1 MAIAITSIGVK
12 VSYAFEAT
20 AGTRPTSGYALI
32 PQVKEIP
39 EMNPQPEALDTT
51 SFDNL
56 EYTTSVPGLKDIG
69 GDLAFTANFTQS
81 LYDLWED
88 GSTGVMKLWD
98 TAKAAGKAMYL
109 CIDIPGLN
117 ESCYISVIPS
127 NIGLPA
133 TSVNSVME
141 VTLHFTP
148 VGEPVW
154 AADPTYAS

>member
-12 VSYAFEAT
+12 VSYAFESV
-20 AGTRPTSGYALI
+20 AGTMPTSGYALI

-39 EMNPQPEALDTT
+39 EMNPQPEPLDTT

-69 GDLAFTANFTQS
+69 GDLAFTANFTQA

-88 GSTGVMKLWD
+88 ASTGVMKQWD
-98 TAKAAGKAMYL
+98 TAKADGKAMYL
-109 CIDIPGLN
+109 CIDIPGLD
-117 ESCYISVIPS
+117 ESCYISVVPS

-141 VTLHFTP
+141 VVLHFTP

-154 AADPTYAS
+154 ASDPTYAS

>member
-12 VSYAFEAT
+12 VSYAFESV
-20 AGTRPTSGYALI
+20 AGTRPTTGYTLI

-69 GDLAFTANFTQS
+69 GDLAFTANFTQA

-88 GSTGVMKLWD
+88 SSTGLMDLWK
-98 TAKAAGKAMYL
+98 TAKAAGKAMWL
-109 CIDIPGLN
+109 CIDIPGLD
-117 ESCYISVIPS
+117 ESCYISVVPS

-154 AADPTYAS
+154 ASDPTYAS